1 MRGEER
7 RGEDRQVQRTMNL
20 RRVDPAPIENS
31 LGRKT
36 PANSIEPSLLSRFFC
51 RKIIW
56 VKVYSWGGGGSGK
69 VPRVMK
75 DSCLAKSGTDGEIR

>member
-36 PANSIEPSLLSRFFC
+36 PANSIEPSLLSRFFAE
-51 RKIIW
+51 KLF
-56 VKVYSWGGGGSGK
+56 G
-69 VPRVMK
+69 
-75 DSCLAKSGTDGEIR
+75 